1 MTDADCV
8 AFLQW
13 ALPRMGLNW
22 PGYRKVR
29 AQVCKRIARRCQDLE
44 LAGLGAYRARLDA
57 SPEEWN
63 ALCALCS
70 IPISRFYRDRSLF
83 ESLGRD
89 VLPALARGAEA
100 RGEPVFRCWSAGCA
114 SGEEPYSV
122 ALLWASL
129 IEPCFPKLR
138 LAIVASDVD
147 ARLLARAAQGCYRA
161 SSLKEVPDEWLSHA
175 FERRDGLFCV
185 RDQLRRAVEF
195 VRSDIRQWTP
205 VGQFD
210 LVLCRNL
217 VLTYFA
223 PPLQSE
229 VMQRIVGAMRPGG
242 ALVIGI
248 HEALPKELE
257 ALQPWPSARAVF
269 WKVSLDQSP
278 SVRA

>member
-29 AQVCKRIARRCQDLE
+29 AQVCKRIARRCQDLR

-57 SPEEWN
+57 CPEEWN
-63 ALCALCS
+63 ALAALCA

-83 ESLGRD
+83 DFLGRD
-89 VLPALARGAEA
+89 VLPALAREA
-100 RGEPVFRCWSAGCA
+100 ASRAVPVFRCWSAGCA
-114 SGEEPYSV
+114 SGEEPYSI

-129 IEPCFPKLR
+129 IEPCFPALR

-147 ARLLARAAQGCYRA
+147 ARLLARAVQGCYRA
-161 SSLKEVPDEWLSHA
+161 SSLKELPAEWLSRA
-175 FERRDGLFCV
+175 FERREDLFCV
-185 RDQLRRAVEF
+185 RDELRRSLEF
-195 VRSDIRQWTP
+195 VCSDIRQWTP
-205 VGQFD
+205 AGQFD

-229 VMQRIVGAMRPGG
+229 VMQRITGALRPGG

-248 HEALPKELE
+248 HEVLPKELG
-257 ALQPWPSARAVF
+257 ALQPWPNTRAVF
-269 WKVSLDQSP
+269 RKVNLDQS
-278 SVRA
+278 SGAHA